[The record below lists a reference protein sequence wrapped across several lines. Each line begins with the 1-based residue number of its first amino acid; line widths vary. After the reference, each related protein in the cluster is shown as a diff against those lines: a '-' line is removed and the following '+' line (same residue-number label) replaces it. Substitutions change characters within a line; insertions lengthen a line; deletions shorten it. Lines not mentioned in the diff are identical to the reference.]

1 MSEKSDYFDYVS
13 TVLGVKSVYIE
24 PASSQA
30 LPQTLTQ
37 TASAA
42 SKEVIPLLVS
52 VENLEQYSAE
62 ERDLLEKMI
71 SALKIDLSKIKV
83 CDVALANDY
92 EFAYLIQ
99 FSESLSASAHTENVL
114 ITHSPRVLL
123 KNPSLKKQV
132 WNEFQA
138 VIKFFSN

>member
-1 MSEKSDYFDYVS
+1 MSEKNDYFDYVS
-13 TVLGVKSVYIE
+13 SVLGVKSVYIE
-24 PASSQA
+24 PVS
-30 LPQTLTQ
+30 PQEAHNAGAT
-37 TASAA
+37 A

-52 VENLEQYSAE
+52 VENLAQYSAD

-71 SALKIDLSKIKV
+71 SALKIDLNKIKV
-83 CDVALANDY
+83 CDVSQVANF

-99 FSESLSASAHTENVL
+99 FSEAPVAASNSENVL

-123 KNPSLKKQV
+123 KNPALKKQV
-132 WNEFQA
+132 WNEFQT